1 MVLTESGYLLA
12 SCSVLAVF
20 MFGWLSYS
28 SFLST
33 RRQK

>member
-12 SCSVLAVF
+12 LCSVLAVF
-20 MFGWLSYS
+20 LFCWLSYS
-28 SFLST
+28 SLLNR

>member
-12 SCSVLAVF
+12 LCSVLAVF
-20 MFGWLSYS
+20 LFGWLSCS
-28 SFLST
+28 SFLSR